1 MGKNPQCITVD
12 TLPTFAKATAGEA
25 FVGPDVALAES
36 GAVFSHLENRISTQ
50 PPLSRY
56 GKVFPAFLKGRVC
69 RAKQRTKKSGE

>member
-1 MGKNPQCITVD
+1 MGKNPQCIEVD

-56 GKVFPAFLKGRVC
+56 G
-69 RAKQRTKKSGE
+69 